1 MRKIKNEQLQFG
13 EVDISHI
20 EFDLR
25 ARDEIPKLLLGLQ
38 HMYCDLDLREKVFT
52 TLEGLIPQEI
62 DTTTGRPGMDLWKI
76 LVLGTLRVNCN
87 WDYDK
92 VHEMANNH
100 RTLRLMLGHSV
111 WEEPPYYY
119 ALHTLKDN
127 VRLFTPEV
135 LDQINQRVVQAGHQV
150 VGHPE
155 GAALKGR
162 CDSFVVETDV
172 HYPTDIN
179 LLFDA
184 IRKVLLLITVVCGI
198 AGIPGWRQSQHNI
211 RTIKKLFRKAQKL
224 KRSNAKDPKKQAARA
239 QIIKDAHQA
248 YLDLVTSFLD
258 KVKQTLILLRDGQLA
273 SEDQLNIIEAYISH
287 AERQIDQIRRRV
299 LKGEKIPHKEKV
311 FSIFEE
317 HTEWICKGKAGVPQ
331 ELGLRVCILEDQYGF
346 VLYHVVMQDQGDEA
360 VAIPMVTETQ
370 TRFSTLSSCS
380 FDKGFYTPE
389 VRKKLEELLE
399 TLILPKKGKLSE
411 ADRAR
416 QASEEFVQ
424 GRTQHSAVESGI
436 NALEN
441 HGLDRC
447 TDHGLCGF
455 QRYTALAVVARNLQ
469 ILGHLLQQNALKR
482 QRRIENRLKT
492 RAKNAWEVHCR
503 LS

>member
-1 MRKIKNEQLQFG
+1 MRKVTHEQRQFG

-20 EFDLR
+20 EFDLQS
-25 ARDEIPKLLLGLQ
+25 RDEIPKLLLGLQ
-38 HMYCDLDLREKVFT
+38 HLYCDLELREQVFT
-52 TLEGLIPQEI
+52 ELEELIPDEI
-62 DTTTGRPGMDLWKI
+62 DTTTGRPGMELWKI

-92 VHEMANNH
+92 VQEIANNH
-100 RTLRLMLGHSV
+100 RTLRLMLGHSS
-111 WEEPPYYY
+111 WEKPPYYY
-119 ALHTLKDN
+119 ALHTLKDHL
-127 VRLFTPEV
+127 RLFTPEV
-135 LDQINQRVVQAGHQV
+135 LDQINQIVVQAGHQV
-150 VGHPE
+150 VGHPA
-155 GAALKGR
+155 GAALNGR

-184 IRKVLLLITVVCGI
+184 IRKVLILITVVCAN

-211 RTIKKLFRKAQKL
+211 RKIKKLFRTAQKL

-248 YLDLVTSFLD
+248 YLDLVESFLGN
-258 KVKQTLILLRDGQLA
+258 VKQTLGLLRDGQLV
-273 SEDQLNIIEAYISH
+273 SEDQLNVIEEYISH

-299 LKGEKIPHKEKV
+299 IQGEKIPHDEKV
-311 FSIFEE
+311 FSIFEA

-346 VLYHVVMQDQGDEA
+346 VLYHVVMQDQSDDA
-360 VAIPMVTETQ
+360 VAIPMVTATQ

-399 TLILPKKGKLSE
+399 TVILPKKGKLFE
-411 ADRAR
+411 ADRER
-416 QASEEFVQ
+416 QSSEEFVH
-424 GRTQHSAVESGI
+424 GRKQHSAVESGI

-455 QRYTALAVVARNLQ
+455 QRYVALAVVARNLQ
-469 ILGHLLQQNALKR
+469 ILGHILQQNALKR
-482 QRRIENRLKT
+482 QRRIEKIRRT
-492 RAKNAWEVHCR
+492 RAKKAC
-503 LS
+503 